1 MISIKTMVSM
11 FTGYIL
17 GVIVGNIILHIKK
30 KKNTADDIHVKFCE
44 EYVDRL
50 EKVNNAILKV
60 SEKASL
66 EKNEQLLLELLD
78 LNQTIVDESKT
89 LNKSFFI
96 GNKLINRKFIS
107 NLIDKYGY
115 VDSLEMSLTPEI
127 KSAMLRVLELEKQH
141 G

>member
-1 MISIKTMVSM
+1 MISVKTMVLM

-17 GVIVGNIILHIKK
+17 GVIVGNIILYIKK

-60 SEKASL
+60 GEKASL

-89 LNKSFFI
+89 LNKSLFI
-96 GNKLINRKFIS
+96 GNKLINRKFID